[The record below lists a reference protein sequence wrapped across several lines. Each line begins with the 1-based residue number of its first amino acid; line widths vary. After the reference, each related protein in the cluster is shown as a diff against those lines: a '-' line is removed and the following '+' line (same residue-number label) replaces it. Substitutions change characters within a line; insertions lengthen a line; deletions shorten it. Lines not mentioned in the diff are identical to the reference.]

1 MPWRPDWSAF
11 DRDPSLDIFRDSVAQ
26 VSDGSTTGFVVFRVE
41 PRWTWRGGF
50 LWWTRW
56 SRGVEHVEFI
66 ETFWLNPADAPD
78 PDKAVSEAG
87 WAESSSQ
94 WLDEL
99 RNGSYGYHENSG
111 DAEHPEPERILPV
124 RWLVGA
130 ERAKAMHEWGFGAA

>member
-26 VSDGSTTGFVVFRVE
+26 VSDDSTTGFVVFRVE
-41 PRWTWRGGF
+41 PRWTRTGGF

-56 SRGVEHVEFI
+56 ARGVEIVEFI
-66 ETFWLNPADAPD
+66 ETVWLNAADAPD
-78 PDKAVSEAG
+78 PDKAVGEAG
-87 WAESSSQ
+87 WAVSPSQ

-99 RNGSYGYHENSG
+99 RNGSYRFYESSG
-111 DAEHPEPERILPV
+111 DAEYPEQERILRV